1 MSESGWSHVNIVYS
15 YLHLLAITP
24 SEQTLPARL
33 NMELIVRL
41 QEVIHPDIFEPK
53 GVYDGRKNM
62 FSIRRYPFENDTRTV
77 CERFTRLTS

>member
-1 MSESGWSHVNIVYS
+1 MYAQSAVTVVYS
-15 YLHLLAITP
+15 YLYLSAITP

-41 QEVIHPDIFEPK
+41 QEVIHPDIFDPK

-62 FSIRRYPFENDTRTV
+62 FSMKRYPFENDTRTV
-77 CERFTRLTS
+77 RARLNRIGH